1 MKFLT
6 DENISISV
14 FKAVRNLNYDVKD
27 VKEEKLYQTPDINLL
42 KIASEEKRI
51 IITHDKDF
59 VNIAE
64 FTNIQH
70 EGIILIRLRRPKD
83 VENVLLRFLNSN
95 FIHKIENCLVIIG
108 ENNFEIYRR

>member
-51 IITHDKDF
+51 IISWKDGK
-59 VNIAE
+59 AAA
-64 FTNIQH
+64 
-70 EGIILIRLRRPKD
+70 KD
-83 VENVLLRFLNSN
+83 GSN
-95 FIHKIENCLVIIG
+95 LDLPRK
-108 ENNFEIYRR
+108 